1 MIDLAGLEGMDVD
14 ALRAWIVRRVRGQE
28 ADPPLSPM
36 HQETPDDFIA
46 VVYGQT
52 TKEDFRKRLE
62 AAVVAALR
70 EVAKNPDLR
79 AGADA
84 DAVRYL
90 ASLSQSRELRA
101 AMPVLIGLAER
112 GILGGAE
119 RELEPLAE
127 RAVLRALARLQ
138 PANLLAHH
146 WREVWRA
153 RSEGEAELWPVIIA
167 GLRRSVPEQALAL
180 LPEIVERSKTSPEFP
195 LGEVLW
201 AFRADPSVGP
211 SRLSKALGALGQAE
225 RHRCR
230 QALRNVGASQEQLE
244 ELLPPAP
251 GPGVQATKPGAWSE
265 RGVPMPAAPPRWSG
279 AARGIG
285 VAAAQG

>member
-1 MIDLAGLEGMDVD
+1 MSAD

-28 ADPPLSPM
+28 ADPPLSLM

-79 AGADA
+79 TGSDA

-90 ASLSQSRELRA
+90 ASLSEHRELRT
-101 AMPVLIGLAER
+101 AMPVLLGIAER
-112 GILGGAE
+112 GILGGAA

-153 RSEGEAELWPVIIA
+153 RSESEAELWPVIIA
-167 GLRRSVPEQALAL
+167 GLRRSAPEQALAL
-180 LPEIVERSKTSPEFP
+180 VPEIIARAKASPEFP

-211 SRLSKALGALGQAE
+211 SGLSKALGELGQAE
-225 RHRCR
+225 RHRCH
-230 QALRNVGASQEQLE
+230 QALRDVGASAEQLD
-244 ELLPPAP
+244 
-251 GPGVQATKPGAWSE
+251 
-265 RGVPMPAAPPRWSG
+265 
-279 AARGIG
+279 
-285 VAAAQG
+285 